1 MMLQREETDMKRYL
15 MILLTGALLLSG
27 CGKQEPAAVQEA
39 VTTAVTETTCL
50 PAATT
55 AEKLQTTIPKTTET
69 FAVTT
74 VSTTS
79 PEAAEPTA
87 TTERPAVF
95 RHAYA
100 LSNTA
105 LGTRPVPEKYLDTDA
120 EHIPR
125 RAASAISEGR
135 EMVGDCGSCCADPE
149 RDCLYICMYYGLNY
163 DDSAKY
169 DYTLFRLDADG
180 TVTECCDFDS
190 VRDVYKMF
198 VLKGRLMLAT
208 YHGFYYIDTE
218 TGDVIT
224 VDEKNEPL
232 GGSLLC
238 TNDRVYLI
246 TPDDAA
252 DETGAFYRMYDP
264 AANTL
269 TEITSEQIPDEAQTL
284 YEYSQNDE
292 PRVRISTDGERG
304 GIQNYIFEWE

>member
-1 MMLQREETDMKRYL
+1 MLQREETDMKQY
-15 MILLTGALLLSG
+15 MIILLTGAFLLSG
-27 CGKQEPAAVQEA
+27 CEKQEPAAVQEA
-39 VTTAVTETTCL
+39 VTTAVTETTSS

-55 AEKLQTTIPKTTET
+55 AGELHTTVPKTTET
-69 FAVTT
+69 SAVTT
-74 VSTTS
+74 VPATS
-79 PEAAEPTA
+79 DTVPGTTA
-87 TTERPAVF
+87 TTERLAVF

-120 EHIPR
+120 ENIPR
-125 RAASAISEGR
+125 RAASAVSEGR

-169 DYTLFRLDADG
+169 DYTLYRLDADG

-218 TGDVIT
+218 SGDVIT

-238 TNDRVYLI
+238 TKERVYLI
-246 TPDDAA
+246 TPNDAA
-252 DETGAFYRMYDP
+252 DGTGPFYRMYDP

-304 GIQNYIFEWE
+304 GIQNYIFEWG